1 MNETSDSMN
10 LKKVCL
16 NVLSVSAVLFLLWAA
31 VFGTLEPMYQ
41 MGIGMLLVFVYS
53 FLKKPVQLPGS
64 FKWVAR
70 IIDTIFIAIGSICIV
85 YVIIFA
91 EDLSWRLGN
100 PTTIDL
106 TVGTLGTIIILEFCR
121 RTKNI
126 PLAIL
131 GIFFAL
137 YALMGSYIPGEF
149 GNSGFSVQRIVRF
162 VWLSSEG
169 VWGSITMLVAKVLL
183 MFVFWG
189 SLLQVTGAADFFM
202 RLAFVLT
209 RKVKSGPCLSAVVA
223 SSLVG
228 TVVGS
233 STGNVVTTGPITI
246 PLMKKFGFSPELAG
260 AVESGSST
268 GGQIMPPVM
277 GIGAFAMAEMSGIP
291 YLQIC
296 VAAIIPAILYY
307 VSIGTYVHFHA
318 LNVVDKQGKDFTQ
331 VENIES
337 FADAL
342 KDRKFKL
349 GFINFIP
356 VVFLVFML
364 AQGWSLIAAGA
375 VAIITTFLIGLILNR
390 RLLLGSFVIT
400 CNRTI
405 DVSRVLFSGAA
416 GIGIVVGMISM
427 TGLTI
432 KLSNL
437 VLSLG
442 GGHLLLTLILVAITC
457 IVLGMGMPTVAAYI
471 LVAIIIVP
479 AIIDLGLD
487 PLTAHFF
494 AFYFSVLSAI
504 TPPVCAA
511 SLAAATIAGGS
522 FLKTAFL
529 ATQVTVV
536 AFFVPFL
543 FAYDP
548 AYLWNGSFPL
558 IAYTL
563 IKGIIATTCLS
574 LAITGYIN
582 RRIGIKNRAMFL
594 ITAIL
599 FFVPVYRITDFAGF
613 ILLTAVV
620 IFMLLKKPRL
630 NLQQKI

>member
-246 PLMKKFGFSPELAG
+246 PC
-260 AVESGSST
+260 
-268 GGQIMPPVM
+268 GGCGVR
-277 GIGAFAMAEMSGIP
+277 F
-291 YLQIC
+291 
-296 VAAIIPAILYY
+296 
-307 VSIGTYVHFHA
+307 F
-318 LNVVDKQGKDFTQ
+318 
-331 VENIES
+331 
-337 FADAL
+337 
-342 KDRKFKL
+342 
-349 GFINFIP
+349 
-356 VVFLVFML
+356 
-364 AQGWSLIAAGA
+364 
-375 VAIITTFLIGLILNR
+375 NR
-390 RLLLGSFVIT
+390 RANNAASYGHWCFCHGRNVR
-400 CNRTI
+400 NTI
-405 DVSRVLFSGAA
+405 FTDLCCGNYP
-416 GIGIVVGMISM
+416 G
-427 TGLTI
+427 
-432 KLSNL
+432 N
-437 VLSLG
+437 
-442 GGHLLLTLILVAITC
+442 
-457 IVLGMGMPTVAAYI
+457 IVLC
-471 LVAIIIVP
+471 
-479 AIIDLGLD
+479 
-487 PLTAHFF
+487 
-494 AFYFSVLSAI
+494 FYRHLRTFSC
-504 TPPVCAA
+504 TKCR
-511 SLAAATIAGGS
+511 G
-522 FLKTAFL
+522 
-529 ATQVTVV
+529 
-536 AFFVPFL
+536 
-543 FAYDP
+543 
-548 AYLWNGSFPL
+548 
-558 IAYTL
+558 
-563 IKGIIATTCLS
+563 
-574 LAITGYIN
+574 
-582 RRIGIKNRAMFL
+582 
-594 ITAIL
+594 
-599 FFVPVYRITDFAGF
+599 
-613 ILLTAVV
+613 
-620 IFMLLKKPRL
+620 
-630 NLQQKI
+630 

>member
-1 MNETSDSMN
+1 
-10 LKKVCL
+10 
-16 NVLSVSAVLFLLWAA
+16 
-31 VFGTLEPMYQ
+31 
-41 MGIGMLLVFVYS
+41 
-53 FLKKPVQLPGS
+53 
-64 FKWVAR
+64 
-70 IIDTIFIAIGSICIV
+70 
-85 YVIIFA
+85 
-91 EDLSWRLGN
+91 
-100 PTTIDL
+100 
-106 TVGTLGTIIILEFCR
+106 
-121 RTKNI
+121 
-126 PLAIL
+126 
-131 GIFFAL
+131 
-137 YALMGSYIPGEF
+137 
-149 GNSGFSVQRIVRF
+149 
-162 VWLSSEG
+162 
-169 VWGSITMLVAKVLL
+169 
-183 MFVFWG
+183 
-189 SLLQVTGAADFFM
+189 
-202 RLAFVLT
+202 
-209 RKVKSGPCLSAVVA
+209 
-223 SSLVG
+223 
-228 TVVGS
+228 
-233 STGNVVTTGPITI
+233 
-246 PLMKKFGFSPELAG
+246 
-260 AVESGSST
+260 
-268 GGQIMPPVM
+268 
-277 GIGAFAMAEMSGIP
+277 
-291 YLQIC
+291 
-296 VAAIIPAILYY
+296 LYY